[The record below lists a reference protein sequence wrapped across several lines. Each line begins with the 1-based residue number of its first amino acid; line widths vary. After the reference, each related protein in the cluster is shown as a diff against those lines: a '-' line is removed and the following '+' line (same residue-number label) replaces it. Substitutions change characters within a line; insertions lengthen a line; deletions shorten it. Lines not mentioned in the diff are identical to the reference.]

1 MWLMNP
7 VVTQEDAPSFT
18 NSIASRALFRA
29 DRASGY
35 HFPKFTDSLHPLI
48 SFDGNTR
55 SSIPTAI
62 SDSLSINV
70 ITVLAIRVPVDV
82 FSLWSFEFWH
92 WHHLF
97 NSVLSEI
104 FCDGDAAYIIAGIN
118 VCASVSE
125 QFHYLRV
132 TFKYCFMQRSVFL
145 LMKEKAN

>member
-29 DRASGY
+29 DRASGH

-55 SSIPTAI
+55 SIIPTAI
-62 SDSLSINV
+62 SDSLSINGT
-70 ITVLAIRVPVDV
+70 TVLLCLNRHLHCV
-82 FSLWSFEFWH
+82 WSFEFWH

-125 QFHYLRV
+125 QLHYRRV
-132 TFKYCFMQRSVFL
+132 TFKCCFMQRSVFL